1 MHAAVA
7 TAILCCLAATFS
19 TAGYAPVAPFLVPR
33 TEDVK
38 ILLTAQGVGMFLALV
53 PAGVAVDRLG
63 SIPVLKSGVSI
74 LFLACLV
81 SALSVDFFIQLVG
94 RILSGAAASVMF
106 NSAMAMVM
114 DFFVEPE
121 RGANLGMVLGI
132 GTLGNVAG
140 PPITTGLFAFCKAH
154 GTPEPQALPMLIPAG
169 IVSVALLTLQRIPQR
184 ASVLVSAK
192 TPLVE
197 GGIEDEKNQS
207 AEASVKQG
215 TVACAT
221 SFFGLYGVGDCRVW
235 VIAAVLS
242 LLFGTMAALM
252 GASSLDMKAHGYH
265 AAVVGLTAVPAG
277 AAQMVLARVGG
288 RFCESRRSRMIVMVI
303 GSLGLAVG
311 LLLVVLGSRFAP
323 LAAKYVSAMLLASS
337 AMAFVDA
344 ASISEMGHLA
354 TEWNIGYGQSVM
366 ASELAVTL
374 GQSLGPYV
382 GILIL
387 EAASFDALCL
397 SAAGAA
403 VFVGLAGI
411 GIMPS

>member
-1 MHAAVA
+1 
-7 TAILCCLAATFS
+7 
-19 TAGYAPVAPFLVPR
+19 
-33 TEDVK
+33 
-38 ILLTAQGVGMFLALV
+38 
-53 PAGVAVDRLG
+53 
-63 SIPVLKSGVSI
+63 
-74 LFLACLV
+74 
-81 SALSVDFFIQLVG
+81 
-94 RILSGAAASVMF
+94 
-106 NSAMAMVM
+106 
-114 DFFVEPE
+114 
-121 RGANLGMVLGI
+121 
-132 GTLGNVAG
+132 
-140 PPITTGLFAFCKAH
+140 
-154 GTPEPQALPMLIPAG
+154 
-169 IVSVALLTLQRIPQR
+169 
-184 ASVLVSAK
+184 
-192 TPLVE
+192 
-197 GGIEDEKNQS
+197 
-207 AEASVKQG
+207 
-215 TVACAT
+215 
-221 SFFGLYGVGDCRVW
+221 
-235 VIAAVLS
+235 
-242 LLFGTMAALM
+242 
-252 GASSLDMKAHGYH
+252 
-265 AAVVGLTAVPAG
+265 
-277 AAQMVLARVGG
+277 
-288 RFCESRRSRMIVMVI
+288 MIVMVI